1 MPAVE
6 RERAANSSKSNASFW
21 SNATTRPRASTS
33 ACVHMAKPFC
43 RSWLTMTNVR
53 PSRCRSMSSSNISTA
68 CGSRPEYGSSRNTT
82 SGSWMSARAME
93 RRCVMPRENVR
104 TTSRRRCFS
113 STASNSSMTR
123 DSGAT
128 TPYRRA

>member
-1 MPAVE
+1 MPTVE
-6 RERAANSSKSNASFW
+6 RYSAENSSKSNEPFS
-21 SNATTRPRASTS
+21 SKATTRPRASTS

-53 PSRCRSMSSSNISTA
+53 PSRCCSMSSSNISTA

-82 SGSWMSARAME
+82 PGSWMSARAME

-113 STASNSSMTR
+113 STASKSSMTR
-123 DSGAT
+123 ASGFAT
-128 TPYRRA
+128 P